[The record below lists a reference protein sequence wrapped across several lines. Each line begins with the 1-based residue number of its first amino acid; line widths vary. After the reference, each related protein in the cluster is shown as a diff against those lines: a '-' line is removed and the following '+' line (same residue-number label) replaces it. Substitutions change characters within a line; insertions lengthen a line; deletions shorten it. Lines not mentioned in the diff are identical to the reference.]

1 MTLPS
6 LRCDH
11 VPAKE
16 MGITSCWIDRGQE
29 EVGREQMSFTWR
41 FRTLGE
47 MALKADRAFWEV
59 ELEMK

>member
-11 VPAKE
+11 VPAK
-16 MGITSCWIDRGQE
+16 

>member
-1 MTLPS
+1 MLSS

-16 MGITSCWIDRGQE
+16 MRITSCWIDRGQE
-29 EVGREQMSFTWR
+29 EVGREEVDFTWR

-47 MALKADRAFWEV
+47 MAAEVDRAFWEV
-59 ELEMK
+59 ELEVR